1 MVKSRGKRGGF
12 DTSSTISLDGLSDE
26 IFDNDIMVSN
36 IFTNTSTDTSSRLTD
51 SERPTTTTNYILENA
66 FLEDENENEVYITP
80 DPNVDNEIF
89 GDLTFGGSRRRTKRT
104 KRTSRK
110 RKTNK
115 RRVKKRTSRRK
126 RKTSRYYGGQPASS
140 PSSNYTNRLTDT
152 YRIN

>member
-26 IFDNDIMVSN
+26 IFDNDSMVSDA
-36 IFTNTSTDTSSRLTD
+36 FTDTSSRLTD
-51 SERPTTTTNYILENA
+51 SERPTTTTDTTATSYPLNHA
-66 FLEDENENEVYITP
+66 FIEDVSENEVYITP

-89 GDLTFGGSRRRTKRT
+89 GDLTFGGSKRRTKRT
-104 KRTSRK
+104 KRKTNK
-110 RKTNK
+110 RKTN
-115 RRVKKRTSRRK
+115 KKRTSRRK

-152 YRIN
+152 YRVN

>member
-26 IFDNDIMVSN
+26 IVDNDIMVSN

-66 FLEDENENEVYITP
+66 FLEDEDEVYITP

-89 GDLTFGGSRRRTKRT
+89 GDLTFGGSRRTKRT